1 MMEDELGTILLY
13 VRTMLGN
20 TDEGEGR
27 SCKEKGGGGGNT
39 AHLLLRTTLALG
51 VFFVYVA
58 PVADSHS
65 FGFLIVFSSP
75 LWTD

>member
-1 MMEDELGTILLY
+1 MKG
-13 VRTMLGN
+13 
-20 TDEGEGR
+20 
-27 SCKEKGGGGGNT
+27 KEEVVKRRKGGGGNT
-39 AHLLLRTTLALG
+39 AHLLLHTTLALG